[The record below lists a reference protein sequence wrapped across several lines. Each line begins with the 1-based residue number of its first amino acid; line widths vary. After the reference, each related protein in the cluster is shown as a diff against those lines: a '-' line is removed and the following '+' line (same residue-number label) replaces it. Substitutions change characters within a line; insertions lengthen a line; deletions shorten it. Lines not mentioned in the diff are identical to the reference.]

1 MAKSISKNAIFKAAL
16 NMFNLILPMLV
27 MKVVTVAIG
36 DVNYGYFSYGESLN
50 NYFLIFAAFGLYQYG
65 LRELSKIRED
75 KTKLSQTF
83 TSLFVFGLFTNF
95 FVTAI
100 YMAFIWIN
108 YRSQPYYL
116 TCFILSFNIAVNAFY
131 VEWVNEALENYQF
144 ITIKTMIIRII
155 YSLLIILGVRSGED
169 FYFYLLIVVG
179 FNFINNIISF
189 VYVKKIVKFDFT
201 NLEFK
206 KHIKP
211 MFYLVILSNT
221 GILYTQLDKLMLKNS
236 AGGTTYVGY
245 YNLAQKIMT
254 MINTVMLT
262 IIQVTMPR
270 LSNYLGN
277 NKKDEYLSLL
287 KKVIK
292 IYFILLFPSA
302 IGLLCVSKEAIYIF
316 SGTEYMAA
324 APVMMI
330 FSIYMISLGI
340 EQIIANQM
348 IYLHGKEKTDA
359 YLVLTGGVINLAFN
373 ILLSVVGKFTMETA
387 IITTLL
393 SNTIVIL
400 LEYRLVKKVINLDIN
415 LFSLE
420 NMKYLYYS
428 LLFIPISF
436 LVKMFVSNMLISCAI
451 QVILCGLVYLTI
463 LVVTKDTMF
472 FELFDKILRKLKL
485 KKIN

>member
-1 MAKSISKNAIFKAAL
+1 MAKSISKNAVFKAAL
-16 NMFNLILPMLV
+16 NMFNIILPMLV

-36 DVNYGYFSYGESLN
+36 DVNYGYFSYAESLN

-65 LRELSKIRED
+65 LRELSKIREN
-75 KTKLSQTF
+75 KTKLQQTF
-83 TSLFVFGLFTNF
+83 TSLFVFSLFTNIL
-95 FVTAI
+95 VTAI
-100 YMAFIWIN
+100 YMAVIWIN
-108 YRSQPYYL
+108 YKDQPYYL

-155 YSLLIILGVRSGED
+155 YSILIILGVKSGED
-169 FYFYLLIVVG
+169 FNFYLIIVVG

-189 VYVKKIVKFDFT
+189 IYVKKTVKFDFS
-201 NLEFK
+201 NLEFA

-236 AGGTTYVGY
+236 VGGTTYVGY

-277 NKKDEYLSLL
+277 YKKSEYLALL

-292 IYFILLFPSA
+292 IYFILLFPA
-302 IGLLCVSKEAIYIF
+302 GIGLLCVSKEAIYIF
-316 SGTEYMAA
+316 SGPEYMAA
-324 APVMMI
+324 SSAMLI

-340 EQIIANQM
+340 EQIIANQI
-348 IYLHGKEKTDA
+348 IYLHGKERTDA
-359 YLVLTGGVINLAFN
+359 YLVLIGGLLNLMFN
-373 ILLSVVGKFTMETA
+373 IGLSAIGKFTMETA

-393 SNTIVIL
+393 SNTIVIF
-400 LEYRLVKKVINLDIN
+400 LEYRFVKKVIQLDIN
-415 LFSLE
+415 IFSIE
-420 NMKYLYYS
+420 NIKYLYYS
-428 LLFIPISF
+428 LLFIPISYG
-436 LVKMFVSNMLISCAI
+436 VNMFTSNMFISCI
-451 QVILCGLVYLTI
+451 LKVLLCGTLYLFI
-463 LVVTKDTMF
+463 LVITKDTMF
-472 FELFDKILRKLKL
+472 FYLTDKILRKLKL
-485 KKIN
+485 KN

>member
-16 NMFNLILPMLV
+16 NLFNLILPILV

-36 DVNYGYFSYGESLN
+36 DINYGYFSYGESLN

-75 KTKLSQTF
+75 KSKLSQTF
-83 TSLFVFGLFTNF
+83 TSLFVFGLITNF
-95 FVTAI
+95 LVTAI
-100 YMAFIWIN
+100 YMGFIWMK
-108 YRSQPYYL
+108 YRNEPYYL

-155 YSLLIILGVRSGED
+155 YSALIILGVKNTED
-169 FYFYLLIVVG
+169 FTFYLLIVVG

-189 VYVKKIVKFDFT
+189 IYVKKIVKFDFS

-236 AGGTTYVGY
+236 SGGTTYVGY

-254 MINTVMLT
+254 MVNTVMLT
-262 IIQVTMPR
+262 VIQVTMPR

-277 NKKDEYLSLL
+277 NRKIDYLNLL

-292 IYFILLFPSA
+292 IYFILLFPA
-302 IGLLCVSKEAIYIF
+302 ALGLLCVSKEAIYIF
-316 SGTEYMAA
+316 SGPEYMPA
-324 APVMMI
+324 APVMII

-340 EQIIANQM
+340 EQIIANQI

-359 YLVLTGGVINLAFN
+359 YLVLTGGVLNLILN
-373 ILLSVVGKFTMETA
+373 IVLSIMGRFTMETA
-387 IITTLL
+387 IITTLV
-393 SNTIVIL
+393 SNTVVIF
-400 LEYRLVKKVINLDIN
+400 LEYRLVKKVIKLDIH
-415 LFSLE
+415 LFAFE

-428 LLFIPISF
+428 LLFIPISWI
-436 LVKMFVSNMLISCAI
+436 VNRFVTDMIFSCFI
-451 QVILCGLVYLTI
+451 QVIVCGALYLAI
-463 LVVTKDTMF
+463 LVITKDEMF

-485 KKIN
+485 KKVN